1 MESVDNRVLILWAP
15 FLLVQLGGPDTL
27 TACALEDDETWL
39 RLERFY
45 GEKVL
50 AERSANIERVKRPM
64 LRSKSSK
71 PKNTSKHGEA
81 RLHPAPYE
89 WRSRSVSRD
98 ARMLLNSQHF
108 FPPKESLSKA
118 FSYGTLLPKLCYNVG
133 DTPDC
138 RSARLGKIMSDY
150 TAHLLLLSPEMLS
163 TGQVE
168 RRWVLTY
175 EVWVEMLCY
184 AAHECTGKD
193 HARQLGLGGELLNH
207 VSFLLSTTPPLRRRL
222 RRRRGDVVRSKAVD
236 VGSSPSPS
244 PAPAQQASA
253 GPQSSVLLE
262 VGGMMCGACAAR
274 VKSILASDD
283 RVESAVVNMLTETA
297 AIRLRSEGL
306 VDTGVGDELA
316 RRLTECGF
324 PTKRRESG
332 LGIGE
337 NVRKWKEMAERKE
350 AMVRRTRNRV
360 AIAWTLVALCCGS
373 HASHVLHSLG
383 IHVGHGSFW
392 EILHNSYVKGGL
404 AVGALFGPGRELLF
418 DGLRA
423 FTKGSP
429 NMNSL
434 VGFGSVA
441 AFIISAVS
449 LLNPGLEWDATFF
462 DEPVMLL
469 GFVLL
474 GRSLEEKARLRASS
488 DMNELLGKVLAGRS
502 FVDESML
509 TGESLPVYKEKG
521 LAVSAGTVNWD
532 GPLRIE
538 ATTTGSMSTISKI
551 VGMVEEAQGR
561 EAPIQ
566 RLADSIAG
574 PFVYSVMT
582 LSAATF
588 GFWYYIGTHIFP
600 DVLLND
606 IAGPDGNPL
615 LLSMKLAVDVLVVSC
630 PCALGLATPTAIL
643 VGTSLGA
650 KQGLLIRGGDVLER
664 LAGVDYVA
672 LDKVDLTELYTGT
685 LTEGMPSVAAVAS
698 LVYEES
704 EILRISAAV
713 EKTASH
719 PIARAIVSKA
729 ESLQL
734 NIPSTKG
741 QLTEPGFGSMAEVD
755 GSLVAIG
762 TMEWVHERFQKKT
775 TASDLMYLKNIL
787 KRPSQD
793 GIPLSNQ
800 SKTIVYVGRE
810 GEGVIGAIAISDNLR
825 LDAKSTVDRLQ
836 KKGIRTVLLSGD
848 REEAVATI
856 AKSVG
861 IGTESINASLTPQQK
876 SSLISTLQSKGHHVA
891 MVGDGIND
899 APSLALADVGIA
911 LQIEAKENAA
921 SDAASVILL
930 GNKLSQV
937 VDALD
942 LAQAT
947 MSKVH
952 QNLSWAVA
960 YNVVAIP
967 IAGGILLPHFDFAM
981 TPSLSGGLM
990 ALSSIFVAIATIDT
1004 SMAEAFHF
1012 HSSFESHMAQT
1023 ILCKLPNASG

>member
-1 MESVDNRVLILWAP
+1 MAAEL
-15 FLLVQLGGPDTL
+15 
-27 TACALEDDETWL
+27 L
-39 RLERFY
+39 RLSLY
-45 GEKVL
+45 
-50 AERSANIERVKRPM
+50 SRPN
-64 LRSKSSK
+64 LCVSSTKSS
-71 PKNTSKHGEA
+71 N
-81 RLHPAPYE
+81 
-89 WRSRSVSRD
+89 
-98 ARMLLNSQHF
+98 
-108 FPPKESLSKA
+108 
-118 FSYGTLLPKLCYNVG
+118 
-133 DTPDC
+133 
-138 RSARLGKIMSDY
+138 
-150 TAHLLLLSPEMLS
+150 
-163 TGQVE
+163 
-168 RRWVLTY
+168 LT
-175 EVWVEMLCY
+175 
-184 AAHECTGKD
+184 
-193 HARQLGLGGELLNH
+193 R
-207 VSFLLSTTPPLRRRL
+207 SFLLSTTPPLRRRL

-236 VGSSPSPS
+236 VGSTPSPS

-283 RVESAVVNMLTETA
+283 RVESAAVNMLTETA

-423 FTKGSP
+423 FAKGSP

-990 ALSSIFVAIATIDT
+990 ALSSIFVVTNSLLLQLHGLTAKKREKQEFSATKT
-1004 SMAEAFHF
+1004 S
-1012 HSSFESHMAQT
+1012 S
-1023 ILCKLPNASG
+1023 L